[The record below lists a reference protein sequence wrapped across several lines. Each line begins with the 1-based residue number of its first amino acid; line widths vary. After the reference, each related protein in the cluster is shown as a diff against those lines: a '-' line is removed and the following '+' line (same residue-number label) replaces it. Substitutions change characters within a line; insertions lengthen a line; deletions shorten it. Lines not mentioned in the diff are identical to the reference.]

1 MEGERE
7 KGRLERS
14 RGTWGKHPRATG
26 TNDGGGCGV
35 RETGRESGERV
46 GATTM
51 ERAKL
56 REGEMRERE
65 RERASGSE
73 GFKYKDTEA
82 CAVLSY

>member
-1 MEGERE
+1 MGETFASD
-7 KGRLERS
+7 GDER
-14 RGTWGKHPRATG
+14 RGWLRCARNGASLA
-26 TNDGGGCGV
+26 N
-35 RETGRESGERV
+35 V

-56 REGEMRERE
+56 REGEMRER
-65 RERASGSE
+65 ASSSE

>member
-1 MEGERE
+1 MEGER
-7 KGRLERS
+7 KGTLGRS
-14 RGTWGKHPRATG
+14 RGTWGKYPRATE
-26 TNDGGGCGV
+26 TNDGRLRCARNGASLV
-35 RETGRESGERV
+35 NVV

-56 REGEMRERE
+56 REGEMRER
-65 RERASGSE
+65 ASSSE

>member
-1 MEGERE
+1 MGETSASDGDERRE
-7 KGRLERS
+7 AAVCEKRCASLV
-14 RGTWGKHPRATG
+14 
-26 TNDGGGCGV
+26 NV
-35 RETGRESGERV
+35 V

-56 REGEMRERE
+56 REGEMRER
-65 RERASGSE
+65 ASSGE

>member
-1 MEGERE
+1 MEGER
-7 KGRLERS
+7 KGTSGRSVGVRGGNIRER
-14 RGTWGKHPRATG
+14 RRRTT
-26 TNDGGGCGV
+26 GGCGV
-35 RETGRESGERV
+35 CEKRGASLVNVV

-56 REGEMRERE
+56 REGEMRER
-65 RERASGSE
+65 ASSSE